1 MTRTRTQVEQSARH
15 PVLGPRLREGAFIG
29 VSAVCLY
36 LLLALLSYSPRDPG
50 WSATG
55 TGSKISNLGGP
66 TGAWLADVSFSLV
79 GYAAYLFP
87 LLLAYRAVIILV
99 ERHQDKGFDWVTF
112 GIRALGLVLV
122 MIAGTALAALNDV
135 GGSSLPQGAGGILG
149 QAIGSNFT
157 HAFSAVGSRLTHQD
171 LDDITVTGIDGHLQL
186 GSHFLDDG
194 WRRWVSFGFFTDIWT
209 SPAASFTVQ
218 GLSAGLG
225 AGYAWSKVQI
235 DVQASVRSPEST
247 HSRLQEL
254 GMAAERTPFLGQ
266 VTLSWRI

>member
-1 MTRTRTQVEQSARH
+1 MRTLIVVLMLMSA
-15 PVLGPRLREGAFIG
+15 A
-29 VSAVCLY
+29 
-36 LLLALLSYSPRDPG
+36 LAAAAEP
-50 WSATG
+50 
-55 TGSKISNLGGP
+55 
-66 TGAWLADVSFSLV
+66 V
-79 GYAAYLFP
+79 GYAVGPTAC
-87 LLLAYRAVIILV
+87 
-99 ERHQDKGFDWVTF
+99 
-112 GIRALGLVLV
+112 GLVVTGKEGVDAETL
-122 MIAGTALAALNDV
+122 T
-135 GGSSLPQGAGGILG
+135 GAGLSVAY
-149 QAIGSNFT
+149 AIAEEVSLR
-157 HAFSAVGSRLTHQD
+157 AVGSRLTHQD